1 MKFVLPSGEG
11 EEGEIPMAPMIDMV
25 FLLLIFFM
33 VASHFHQLERV
44 DINVPVADQAKV
56 PEELDGRRTIT
67 VKEDGVIYLGT
78 TPVPLDEVG
87 PAIKKEIERVPALKI
102 YLRADRGTPH
112 KDVREVMKRCAE
124 NGAVEILFAAYE
136 GGD

>member
-11 EEGEIPMAPMIDMV
+11 EEDEIPMAPMIDMV

-33 VASHFHQLERV
+33 VASHFHSLERV
-44 DINVPVADQAKV
+44 EIEVPVADKAKV
-56 PEELDGRRTIT
+56 PEDLSGRRTIT
-67 VKEDGVIYLGT
+67 VKSDGVIYLGNK
-78 TPVPLDEVG
+78 PVPLEEVG
-87 PAIKKEIERVPALKI
+87 PAVKKELERLPALKV
-102 YLRADRGTPH
+102 YLRADRATPH

-136 GGD
+136 GGE